1 MELGLDLKQTQ
12 TLSPQMMQAME
23 ILQMGSQ
30 ELLEYIQEA
39 VQENPVLE
47 TEDARQPQESP
58 EDALLRRKLE
68 WLASTDVQN
77 RWYHQERF
85 AVFRKLPI
93 APVTRLGHRVAHG
106 GGFADMGLGQLFQA
120 VFILPVGKGSVQN
133 VNDVQL
139 GDTGGH
145 GPAAEGGLIGGSVEL
160 VVGQLR
166 HRRRHAAGDGNDG
179 SAVFTHGLH
188 ALNDLHRLP
197 RIRDGDA

>member
-68 WLASTDVQN
+68 WLASTARATVS
-77 RWYHQERF
+77 
-85 AVFRKLPI
+85 PS
-93 APVTRLGHRVAHG
+93 T
-106 GGFADMGLGQLFQA
+106 
-120 VFILPVGKGSVQN
+120 
-133 VNDVQL
+133 
-139 GDTGGH
+139 
-145 GPAAEGGLIGGSVEL
+145 PA
-160 VVGQLR
+160 
-166 HRRRHAAGDGNDG
+166 
-179 SAVFTHGLH
+179 
-188 ALNDLHRLP
+188 
-197 RIRDGDA
+197 